1 MSEQGEIEAQHC
13 EIRLKD
19 GRVFGLATYGDPAG
33 APVLALHG
41 APASR
46 LMYEV
51 ADDSARAAG
60 LFLICPDRPG
70 YGLSP
75 LDEQPT
81 LIKRVEQLEAI
92 ADHLGLER
100 FAIVAVSGGAPYAVA
115 LASRLGKR
123 VTAMA
128 LVSPMG
134 PIADMYRARGASG
147 NRDLPRSQH
156 WFFTRLPK
164 SGKALSAAAMIAARG
179 FRFSPRLSVR
189 AFSRLLPVADSEILR
204 RPHVQASLIRM
215 TEGGLKQGVAGGLA
229 DLQIFSQ
236 PWDVDFS
243 AVRARTVLWQGTDDS
258 IVPVKAA
265 LWLGRQLPDCSIE
278 IVEGFGHYWIYDNI
292 GAVLGRLALLIRE
305 EDQRSRSSAR

>member
-1 MSEQGEIEAQHC
+1 VSNRCQIPVDGHT
-13 EIRLKD
+13 IRVKD
-19 GRVFGLATYGDPAG
+19 GRVFGLATYGDPEG

-51 ADDSARAAG
+51 SDDSARANG
-60 LFLICPDRPG
+60 LNLICPDRPG

-75 LDEQPT
+75 PDEQPT
-81 LIKRVEQLEAI
+81 LTKRAEQLEAI

-100 FAIVAVSGGAPYAVA
+100 FALVAVSGGAPYAVA
-115 LASRLGKR
+115 LASRVGER
-123 VTAMA
+123 VSAMA

-134 PIADMYRARGASG
+134 PLADMYRARGAAG
-147 NRDLPRSQH
+147 KRDLPRRQH

-164 SGKALSAAAMIAARG
+164 ARTALSSAAMIAACG
-179 FRFSPRLSVR
+179 FRISPMISVR
-189 AFSRLLPVADSEILR
+189 AFSRLLPAADREILR

-215 TEGGLKQGVAGGLA
+215 TKGGLTQGVAGGLA

-243 AVRARTVLWQGTDDS
+243 AVRARTILWQGTHDS
-258 IVPVKAA
+258 IVPIRAA
-265 LWLGRQLPDCSIE
+265 LWLGEQLPDCSIE
-278 IVEGFGHYWIYDNI
+278 LVEGVGHYWIYDNI
-292 GAVLGRLALLIRE
+292 DAVLGRLALLIRK
-305 EDQRSRSSAR
+305 EDQRSRSSLR